1 MTSDS
6 NNQINI
12 LDISEQN
19 YSIKSQKN
27 CDINN
32 LDYQLYGEAPPS
44 YQQSKY
50 FPVIKLEEF
59 KEDDDAHIYENID
72 ESANMSAIKRKGKFK
87 TLNTKEITNRIQ
99 NKATKYKSQSN
110 FFQSNSATNRESCS
124 SNSIDEAAVISAAG
138 TVDNHQIIN

>member
-1 MTSDS
+1 LTSDS

-50 FPVIKLEEF
+50 FPVIRLEEF
-59 KEDDDAHIYENID
+59 KEDDDAHNYEDTYHMIQMRKS
-72 ESANMSAIKRKGKFK
+72 ELMRERKGW
-87 TLNTKEITNRIQ
+87 LSITR
-99 NKATKYKSQSN
+99 NKIRS
-110 FFQSNSATNRESCS
+110 F
-124 SNSIDEAAVISAAG
+124 
-138 TVDNHQIIN
+138 